1 MISLLWNYIKI
12 NNAELREIK
21 EYFDKCS
28 DEIDKSNLFMLRR
41 VCMYTSLVFLGMM
54 ALSYIIVPGFRIT
67 PGHIVIIP
75 VLGIYLVINS
85 YTRRKSN
92 ITGIKAKVICLVYY
106 TLMCAAF
113 IIMDLAY
120 SERPVLWVPLALM
133 VFPVLY
139 IDRLILYGVE
149 ETIAVCVYGF
159 ISYQEKGYV
168 YFIWDMYMVIAAY
181 VISMIIGRIILGV
194 RSKEGLAL
202 EEVRRFSQVD
212 KLTNVLNKG
221 ALIAE
226 IESYLKRRSDDSY
239 CAMCIFDVDDFK
251 QVNDGIGHTGGDA
264 LLEHIG
270 ELLLKN
276 FRPTDIIGRFG
287 GDEFVVFMP
296 NMKEL
301 SLVEF
306 RCRSL
311 QMMLE
316 SYRIEDNGPFT
327 LSIGAIVD
335 KGDHCWEDMLRMADD
350 ALYKSKMSGKNRCSA
365 WVVRKDIKLTKPGL
379 VFLTTLDEEN
389 AQVLLAEESDRFD
402 ILACNDN
409 DEAIGY
415 VSQYHNEIKMV
426 VIELNNESL
435 MGSLAIRYIKEREI
449 FSSIPVLAVVDTDE
463 AIPLA
468 EELGA
473 DRVLKTET
481 PNELFAITIKELSGV

>member
-1 MISLLWNYIKI
+1 MIHIILNYIKI
-12 NNAELREIK
+12 NRAELKEIR
-21 EYFDKCS
+21 EYFEKCS
-28 DEIDKSNLFMLRR
+28 DEIDKNNLFMLRR
-41 VCMYTSLVFLGMM
+41 VCMYTALIFMGMM
-54 ALSYIIVPGFRIT
+54 VLSYILVPGFKINS
-67 PGHIVIIP
+67 GHILMVAI
-75 VLGIYLVINS
+75 LCIYLMINS
-85 YTRRKSN
+85 YTRKKGN
-92 ITGIKAKVICLVYY
+92 ITGIGAKAICLSYY

-113 IIMDLAY
+113 IALDISFVA
-120 SERPVLWVPLALM
+120 RPIIWLPLAIM
-133 VFPVLY
+133 VFPVIY
-139 IDRLILYGVE
+139 IDRLYLYGFE
-149 ETIAVCVYGF
+149 ETLAAGIYIF
-159 ISYQEKGYV
+159 LSYQKKGYTQFV
-168 YFIWDMYMVIAAY
+168 WDLYMVIGAY
-181 VISMIIGRIILGV
+181 VVSLIIGRIILGV
-194 RSKEGLAL
+194 RCKEGLAL

-226 IESYLKRRSDDSY
+226 IESYLKRRDDDSF

-251 QVNDGIGHTGGDA
+251 QVNDGIGHHAGDA

-296 NMKEL
+296 NMREL

-316 SYRIEDNGPFT
+316 EYRLEENGPFT
-327 LSIGAIVD
+327 LSVGAIVD

-350 ALYKSKMSGKNRCSA
+350 ALYKSKMSGKNKCSA

-379 VFLTTLDEEN
+379 VFLTSLNEEN
-389 AQVLLAEESDRFD
+389 AQILFAEESERFD

-415 VSQYHNEIKMV
+415 VSQYHNGIKMV

-435 MGSLAIRYIKEREI
+435 MGSLAIRYIKEREV
-449 FSSIPVLAVVDTDE
+449 FSSIPVLAVVDADD
-463 AIPLA
+463 AISLA
-468 EELGA
+468 KELGA
-473 DRVLKTET
+473 DKVLKTDT
-481 PNELFAITIKELSGV
+481 PNEIFSITIKELSGV